1 MIFTYADNDIQ
12 TVEKLTES
20 RSGDLTRYSRG
31 NSLTINGSTFN
42 YSGMVAFS
50 DDCYTSKDFADVEKP
65 ASRTNENLSTNNSYI
80 VYLNNKGVYLQIVRP
95 GCGEPIK
102 DGEQVNLLCR
112 FSEYNIASSTRTLQ
126 NNTDYV
132 FDVDKMSVTRVGST
146 YTASFSTGLMYEVYG
161 ASVPSGWLAPLPYV
175 KVGRPVSEGDE
186 IAKVRIIVP
195 HTQGHTTANSYV
207 NPYFY
212 DITFERER

>member
-1 MIFTYADNDIQ
+1 MKKSFIAIFALLGVLVLGACNDYETYGEKKEKERDDINQ
-12 TVEKLTES
+12 FISDSSFVVISEEQFHAQGDVTREKE
-20 RSGDLTRYSRG
+20 
-31 NSLTINGSTFN
+31 F
-42 YSGMVAFS
+42 
-50 DDCYTSKDFADVEKP
+50 
-65 ASRTNENLSTNNSYI
+65 
-80 VYLNNKGVYLQIVRP
+80 VYLNNNGVYLQIVRP